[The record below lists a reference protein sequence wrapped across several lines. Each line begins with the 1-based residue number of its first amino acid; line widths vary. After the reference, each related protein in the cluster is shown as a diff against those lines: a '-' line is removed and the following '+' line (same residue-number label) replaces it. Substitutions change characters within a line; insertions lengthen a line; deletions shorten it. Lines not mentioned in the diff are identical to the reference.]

1 MALKYTTEDMKKLFV
16 KGGCELLDEYKG
28 SGISMK
34 YRCKCGN
41 ISSMRFGD
49 FKKGKRCANCAK
61 QGLCKK
67 RSLEDV
73 QKMFKERGCEFLDDE
88 FKGIHHKHRYRC
100 SCGKEAEIA
109 FAGFHHQNQLCREC
123 GLNKNKGKKHH
134 MWIKDREEKKL
145 KDKFRK
151 KCYKALQSS
160 LDAVGREKVGRTS
173 DMLGYGPKEL
183 REHIEQHPNWDNVK
197 DGSWHLD
204 HIFPIEAFVE
214 HNIKDIRLINSL
226 SNLQPLGQKENN
238 EKSSKYD
245 KKLFSEWLK
254 SMA

>member
-1 MALKYTTEDMKKLFV
+1 MALRYTTEEMKELFI
-16 KGGCELLDEYKG
+16 KEGCELLGEYKG
-28 SGISMK
+28 TQVKMEYK
-34 YRCKCGN
+34 CKCGN
-41 ISSMRFGD
+41 ISFTKWND
-49 FKKGKRCANCAK
+49 FSRGKRCGKCAK
-61 QGLCKK
+61 CGMCKK
-67 RSLEDV
+67 LSLEDA
-73 QKMFKERGCEFLDDE
+73 QKAFKERGCEFLDDE
-88 FKGIHHKHRYRC
+88 FKSTKHKHRYRC
-100 SCGKEAEIA
+100 SCGREAEIT
-109 FAGFHHQNQLCREC
+109 FAAFHHQNQLCREC

-151 KCYKALQSS
+151 KCYSALSYTLNQV
-160 LDAVGREKVGRTS
+160 DQNKVGRTS

-204 HIFPIEAFVE
+204 HVFPVEAFVE
-214 HNIKDIRLINSL
+214 HNIKDIKLINSL
-226 SNLQPLGQKENN
+226 SNLQPLCQKENN

-254 SMA
+254 SMT